1 MFGSEAAV
9 RTERITN
16 QIRNLDMLL
25 NERSAIAAVSK
36 LQGRLVIF
44 GPPESLVAT
53 CHIWT
58 AT

>member
-16 QIRNLDMLL
+16 QIHNLDMLL
-25 NERSAIAAVSK
+25 TERSAIAAVSK

-53 CHIWT
+53 CHI
-58 AT
+58 